1 MYKKLILIRFGD
13 LMLKGKNQKTFINAI
28 KRLIKD
34 KLSDLNVT
42 IINTYNR
49 VYLDINDVSPDL
61 VVKRLMLVSGLH
73 SFSFV
78 YKTSLELEDIK
89 NTAIKLI
96 EDELTDFNH
105 FKIETK
111 RAYKQFPHTSL
122 EFSKII
128 APAILK
134 RFEGKITVD
143 VKNPTETLTI
153 EIRED
158 GTYLFLKTIKGL
170 GGYPVGTG
178 GKGLVMLSGGID
190 SPVAAFL
197 ALKQGVEI
205 ELLHFESSPLTP
217 LESVDKVIKIASK
230 IARYM
235 PKGQIKMHICHFA
248 NLHHMLLENVPDP
261 YIITIMRRRMYD
273 IAEKYAKNND
283 ILVLINGES
292 IGQVASQTLESL
304 SVVEA
309 VTRMPIIRPLATY
322 DKNDIIK
329 IAHQIDTY
337 ETSIIPFEDCCTV
350 YVPKK
355 PVTKPKLHI
364 CEQIEE
370 SFDFKVVQEE
380 TIKGITTFT
389 VYADKEMKLA
399 NYGFDFNDA
408 YEEWKNDHEPSK
420 WNN

>member
-1 MYKKLILIRFGD
+1 M
-13 LMLKGKNQKTFINAI
+13 
-28 KRLIKD
+28 
-34 KLSDLNVT
+34 
-42 IINTYNR
+42 
-49 VYLDINDVSPDL
+49 
-61 VVKRLMLVSGLH
+61 
-73 SFSFV
+73 
-78 YKTSLELEDIK
+78 
-89 NTAIKLI
+89 
-96 EDELTDFNH
+96 
-105 FKIETK
+105 
-111 RAYKQFPHTSL
+111 
-122 EFSKII
+122 
-128 APAILK
+128 
-134 RFEGKITVD
+134 
-143 VKNPTETLTI
+143 KNPTETLTI

-261 YIITIMRRRMYD
+261 YIITIMRRKMYD

-350 YVPKK
+350 YVPKN
-355 PVTKPKLHI
+355 L
-364 CEQIEE
+364 
-370 SFDFKVVQEE
+370 
-380 TIKGITTFT
+380 
-389 VYADKEMKLA
+389 
-399 NYGFDFNDA
+399 
-408 YEEWKNDHEPSK
+408 
-420 WNN
+420 

>member
-1 MYKKLILIRFGD
+1 MYKKMILIRFGD
-13 LMLKGKNQKTFINAI
+13 LMLKGKNQNTFINAI

-49 VYLDINDVSPDL
+49 VYLELNDVNPDL
-61 VVKRLMLVSGLH
+61 VVNRLMLVSGLH

-78 YKTSLELEDIK
+78 YKTTLDLEDIK
-89 NTAIKLI
+89 STAIKLI
-96 EDELTDFNH
+96 EDELSDFNH

-122 EFSKII
+122 EFSKLI

-134 RFEGKITVD
+134 HFDGKIKVD

-197 ALKQGVEI
+197 ALKQGVEV
-205 ELLHFESSPLTP
+205 ELLHFESTPLTP
-217 LESVDKVIKIASK
+217 LESVDKVLKIAQK
-230 IARYM
+230 LARYM
-235 PKGQIKMHICHFA
+235 PKNKIKMHICHFTP
-248 NLHHMLLENVPDP
+248 LHHLLLENVPDP
-261 YIITIMRRRMYD
+261 YLITIMRRRMYH
-273 IAEKYAKNND
+273 IAQQFARFQN

-304 SVVEA
+304 NVVEE
-309 VTRMPIIRPLATY
+309 VTKIPIIRPVVTY

-329 IAHQIDTY
+329 IAKQIDTY

-355 PVTKPKLHI
+355 PVTKPKLNV
-364 CEQIEE
+364 CENIEKG
-370 SFDFKVVQEE
+370 FRYQVIQEE
-380 TIKGITTFT
+380 AIHRITTFT
-389 VYADKEMKLA
+389 VHADKEIKLA
-399 NYGFDFNDA
+399 NYGFDF
-408 YEEWKNDHEPSK
+408 EEGFKEWKHDYESSK
-420 WNN
+420 